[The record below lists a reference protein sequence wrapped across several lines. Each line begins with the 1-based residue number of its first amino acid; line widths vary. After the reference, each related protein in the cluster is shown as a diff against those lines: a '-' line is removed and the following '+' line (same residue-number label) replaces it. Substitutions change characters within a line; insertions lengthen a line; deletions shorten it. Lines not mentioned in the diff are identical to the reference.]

1 MAMKLQNLVEP
12 LGYFG
17 FLLAI
22 NVIFLVVGTFMDQ
35 NPVILILAPI
45 ATNLGIEP
53 IHFGVVVITN
63 LVIGLIPPPMGQV
76 LFVVAPIVGIT
87 FENYPLRIKND
98 QFWNFSS

>member
-63 LVIGLIPPPMGQV
+63 LVIGLIPPLWV
-76 LFVVAPIVGIT
+76 KCCL
-87 FENYPLRIKND
+87 
-98 QFWNFSS
+98 